1 MGNKTYIKG
10 LPLKGNPFFMKGGEL
25 MMRQYKDRWAFLI
38 CLFVLF
44 SYLMV
49 SLHLSIEPNHHC
61 EEVTCVVCSLTKDKM
76 ESSLP
81 PNPLLRVTLLIVYF
95 LLMKGAI
102 DNQFIKVFTPIT
114 LKVKMLN

>member
-1 MGNKTYIKG
+1 
-10 LPLKGNPFFMKGGEL
+10 

-76 ESSLP
+76 ESLLP

-95 LLMKGAI
+95 LLMKGPI
-102 DNQFIKVFTPIT
+102 DNQLIKVFTPIT
-114 LKVKMLN
+114 LKVKMLK